1 MSYKLKRRL
10 ALLILIVGLPVYII
24 VIVNLIS
31 SFDRPSFLV
40 ELLIY
45 LLSGVVWAFPLKS
58 VFRGC
63 WAGRGRAIVQ
73 QVFFYPLNLFFIR
86 FLLGFIRNFVCIK

>member
-10 ALLILIVGLPVYII
+10 SLLILVIGLPVYII
-24 VIVNLIS
+24 LIVNLIS
-31 SFDRPSFLV
+31 SFDRPNFVV

-58 VFRGC
+58 VFRGVGQ
-63 WAGRGRAIVQ
+63 AEEE
-73 QVFFYPLNLFFIR
+73 P
-86 FLLGFIRNFVCIK
+86 

>member
-10 ALLILIVGLPVYII
+10 SLLILVVGLPVYII
-24 VIVNLIS
+24 LIVNLIS
-31 SFDRPSFLV
+31 SFDRPIFVV

-58 VFRGC
+58 VFRGVGQ
-63 WAGRGRAIVQ
+63 AEEE
-73 QVFFYPLNLFFIR
+73 P
-86 FLLGFIRNFVCIK
+86 

>member
-10 ALLILIVGLPVYII
+10 SLLILVFGLPLYI
-24 VIVNLIS
+24 VLIVNLIS

-58 VFRGC
+58 VFRGVGQ
-63 WAGRGRAIVQ
+63 AEDES
-73 QVFFYPLNLFFIR
+73 
-86 FLLGFIRNFVCIK
+86 

>member
-10 ALLILIVGLPVYII
+10 SLLILLVGLPLYI
-24 VIVNLIS
+24 VLIVNLIS
-31 SFDRPSFLV
+31 SFDRPNFVV

-58 VFRGC
+58 VFRGVGQ
-63 WAGRGRAIVQ
+63 AEED
-73 QVFFYPLNLFFIR
+73 P
-86 FLLGFIRNFVCIK
+86 

>member
-10 ALLILIVGLPVYII
+10 SLFILIVGLPLYVI

-31 SFDRPSFLV
+31 SFDRPNFVV

-45 LLSGVVWAFPLKS
+45 LLSGIVWALPLRS
-58 VFRGC
+58 VFRGVGQ
-63 WAGRGRAIVQ
+63 AEE
-73 QVFFYPLNLFFIR
+73 
-86 FLLGFIRNFVCIK
+86 

>member
-10 ALLILIVGLPVYII
+10 SLLILVVGLPVYII
-24 VIVNLIS
+24 LIINLIS
-31 SFDRPSFLV
+31 TFDRPNFVV

-58 VFRGC
+58 VFRGVGQ
-63 WAGRGRAIVQ
+63 AEEES
-73 QVFFYPLNLFFIR
+73 
-86 FLLGFIRNFVCIK
+86 

>member
-10 ALLILIVGLPVYII
+10 SLLILVVGLPVYVVVII
-24 VIVNLIS
+24 NLIS
-31 SFDRPSFLV
+31 SFERPNFLV

-58 VFRGC
+58 VFRGVGQ
-63 WAGRGRAIVQ
+63 AEEE
-73 QVFFYPLNLFFIR
+73 P
-86 FLLGFIRNFVCIK
+86 

>member
-10 ALLILIVGLPVYII
+10 SLLILVVGLPLYII
-24 VIVNLIS
+24 LIINLIS
-31 SFDRPSFLV
+31 SFDRPNFVV

-58 VFRGC
+58 VFRGVGQ
-63 WAGRGRAIVQ
+63 AEED
-73 QVFFYPLNLFFIR
+73 P
-86 FLLGFIRNFVCIK
+86 

>member
-10 ALLILIVGLPVYII
+10 SLLILVVGLPVYIV
-24 VIVNLIS
+24 VIINLIS
-31 SFDRPSFLV
+31 SFERPNFLV

-58 VFRGC
+58 VFRGVGQ
-63 WAGRGRAIVQ
+63 AEED
-73 QVFFYPLNLFFIR
+73 P
-86 FLLGFIRNFVCIK
+86 

>member
-10 ALLILIVGLPVYII
+10 SLLILIVGLPLYVI

-31 SFDRPSFLV
+31 SFDRPNFLV

-45 LLSGVVWAFPLKS
+45 LLSGIVWALPLRS
-58 VFRGC
+58 VFRGVGQ
-63 WAGRGRAIVQ
+63 AEE
-73 QVFFYPLNLFFIR
+73 
-86 FLLGFIRNFVCIK
+86 